1 MSQPFF
7 HKHYHETV
15 RPELAKLRGFAN
27 PHQIPKIEKV
37 VINSG
42 VKADA
47 EKTVIQ
53 ELAKD
58 ITMITGQKPVITK
71 SRKAVAN
78 FKLREGQ
85 PIGIKVT
92 LRGRVMYEFL
102 YRLIAVALPTIRDF
116 RGVSGKFDGQGNYN
130 LGITDI
136 TIFPE
141 ISVETHK
148 THPGLDIAI
157 VTSAETDDDGRELL
171 RLFGMP
177 FRRQEG
183 TAPAKSP
190 TAA

>member
-7 HKHYHETV
+7 HKHYLETV
-15 RPELAKLRGFAN
+15 RPELAKIRGYTN
-27 PHQIPKIEKV
+27 VHQIPKVTKIV
-37 VINSG
+37 LNSG

-58 ITMITGQKPVITK
+58 ITMITGQKPIITK

-78 FKLREGQ
+78 FKLRENQ
-85 PIGIKVT
+85 PIGVKVT
-92 LRGRVMYEFL
+92 LRGRSMYEFL

-116 RGVSGKFDGQGNYN
+116 RGLSGKLDGQGNYN
-130 LGITDI
+130 IGITDI

-148 THPGLDIAI
+148 AHPGLDIAI
-157 VTSAETDDDGRELL
+157 ITTAETDDEARELL

-177 FRRQEG
+177 FRRPE
-183 TAPAKSP
+183 APAKAP